1 MISIIK
7 KIRFLVFFVL
17 IIVVS
22 KVNSQDIPQHISNQ
36 GIYELIDE
44 LANDGII
51 EINSA
56 VKPYS
61 RKFIAEKLIEASN
74 KPDNLSKRQISE
86 IKFYSNDYSL
96 ESERLPYSKIRLFR
110 KDNVDISLIQP
121 AFYYSDS
128 VFRARILPVLGM
140 HITANQNGNIVK
152 RWYGA
157 SFESMIGKN
166 LSIYGSLR
174 DISIE
179 GALLARP
186 SYLNNFPGYEYKESN
201 KGGDFS
207 DSRGGIKYA
216 NKWLSVGLLKDNIV
230 WGDNNNGSNIISGR
244 TPSFPMISLRI
255 KPAAWFEMNYIH
267 GWLVSN
273 VPDSTR
279 YYVDNIGAKK
289 YRQTNKYIAANL
301 FTFTPLPKLN
311 ISAGNAIV
319 YAESNVHP
327 AYFIPVA
334 FYKSMDHT
342 LTKGLQIENQN
353 SQVFLNISSRNIKH
367 LHLYSS
373 IFFDEIEFSR
383 FKPSSSEK
391 NPGSYKI
398 GAQLSNFPIKNLSAI
413 AEFTRTGIITYKHS
427 VPALTWASNGYNL
440 GHYMGDNS
448 QEIYAAL
455 KYKPLKGLSVDLSFT
470 DAKHGNEYIYL
481 RRNSNKM
488 DQTKIFLSQPSLGEI
503 SWSNRS
509 YALNIRYEVFNNAFA
524 VINLANSN
532 IQGYDLTSTP
542 IQYDESEV
550 LRDAQGYLDMFSPAL
565 LHGKNTTLTFGFS
578 FGF

>member
-1 MISIIK
+1 MIPSK
-7 KIRFLVFFVL
+7 KIKYSVLFILIVLTLKVF
-17 IIVVS
+17 
-22 KVNSQDIPQHISNQ
+22 SQDIPQHISYQ

-51 EINSA
+51 EVNSA

-61 RKFIAEKLIEASN
+61 RQFIAEKLSEAIE
-74 KPDNLSKRQISE
+74 KKEYLTKRQISE
-86 IKFYSNDYSL
+86 INFYLNDYSL
-96 ESERLPYSKIRLFR
+96 DNRSLPDSKIRLLR
-110 KDNVDISLIQP
+110 NSNTDISLIQP
-121 AFYYSDS
+121 ALHYSDS
-128 VFRARILPVLGM
+128 VFRARILPILGM
-140 HITANQNGNIVK
+140 HITKNQNGNIVK

-157 SFESMIGKN
+157 SFESLVGNN

-186 SYLNNFPGYEYKESN
+186 LYLNDFPGYEYKESSI
-201 KGGDFS
+201 GGDFS

-216 NKWLSVGLLKDNIV
+216 NKWLSVGLVKDNII
-230 WGDNNNGSNIISGR
+230 WGDNNHGSNIFSGR
-244 TPSFPMISLRI
+244 TPSFPMITLHI
-255 KPAAWFEMNYIH
+255 KPVNWFELNYIH

-273 VPDSTR
+273 VLDSTR
-279 YYVDNIGAKK
+279 YYVENTGTKK
-289 YRQTNKYIAANL
+289 FRQANKYVAANL
-301 FTFTPLPKLN
+301 FTFTPIPKLK

-319 YAESNVHP
+319 YAESNTHP
-327 AYFIPVA
+327 AYFIPIA

-342 LTKGLQIENQN
+342 LTKGLLVENQN

-391 NPGSYKI
+391 NPGSIKI
-398 GAQLSNFPIKNLSAI
+398 GAHISNFPLKNISAV

-427 VPALTWASNGYNL
+427 IPALTWASNGYNL

-448 QEIYAAL
+448 QEIYAAI
-455 KYKPLKGLSVDLSFT
+455 KYKPIKGMTIDLAFT

-481 RRNSNKM
+481 RRNSQKM

-509 YALNIRYEVFNNAFA
+509 YALNIRYEIFNNAFA
-524 VINLANSN
+524 VINLVNSN

-550 LRDAQGYLDMFSPAL
+550 LRDAQGYLDMFSPAF
-565 LHGKNTTLTFGFS
+565 LHGNNTTLTVGFS